1 MHGRTSRNSDDD
13 WYRSDLS
20 EAYLRKHSKTT
31 PFVID
36 CFYVDF
42 DGTHFGPLPANFT
55 LAEFDGEVSITSLE
69 VFPARYDDT
78 FKETEKTLIRRGK
91 RFVKV
96 SRTGHRYY
104 GGQTVKEH
112 RLFNDRDEVGT
123 YDHSPLNVI
132 AHADVTR
139 KGQR

>member
-20 EAYLRKHSKTT
+20 EAYIRKHSKTI

-42 DGTHFGPLPANFT
+42 DGTHFGPLPANFR
-55 LAEFDGEVSITSLE
+55 LAEFDGEVSITLLE
-69 VFPARYDDT
+69 VFPAKYDDT
-78 FKETEKTLIRRGK
+78 FKETEKTLIGRGK
-91 RFVKV
+91 RFIKV
-96 SRTGHRYY
+96 SRAGHRYY
-104 GGQTVKEH
+104 AGQTVKEH
-112 RLFNDRDEVGT
+112 CLLNDRDEEGT
-123 YDHSPLNVI
+123 CDHSLLNVI

-139 KGQR
+139 KGQG